1 MTRYLNRIW
10 AVVLLAFISCA
21 MWGSA
26 FPMIKIGYG
35 QFGIADSG
43 DGAKIL
49 FAGVRFIIA
58 GVLAWLA
65 GSLAQKRPLLPEK
78 GRRAADWRRVML
90 LSLFQTFLQ

>member
-21 MWGSA
+21 LWGSA

-43 DGAKIL
+43 AGAKIL
-49 FAGVRFIIA
+49 FAGVRFIICWTY
-58 GVLAWLA
+58 LTEHRDNRYFDK
-65 GSLAQKRPLLPEK
+65 Q
-78 GRRAADWRRVML
+78 
-90 LSLFQTFLQ
+90 

>member
-21 MWGSA
+21 LWGSA

-43 DGAKIL
+43 AGAKIL

-58 GVLAWLA
+58 GVLAWLRKDPCSRKRA
-65 GSLAQKRPLLPEK
+65 GAP
-78 GRRAADWRRVML
+78 
-90 LSLFQTFLQ
+90 QTGAE

>member
-21 MWGSA
+21 LWGSA

-43 DGAKIL
+43 ARAKIL
-49 FAGVRFIIA
+49 FADRKSV
-58 GVLAWLA
+58 V
-65 GSLAQKRPLLPEK
+65 
-78 GRRAADWRRVML
+78 
-90 LSLFQTFLQ
+90 